1 MFASIRRYRLDSG
14 SIDDL
19 LRTIDQ
25 DFAERVQ
32 QLEGFVEYQLLE
44 CGNGEWITIT
54 TFADRR
60 SAEASIEVA
69 ASWISET
76 VAKRMDITRLE
87 AFVGEVVISRAR
99 AEVLEEEHY

>member
-1 MFASIRRYRLDSG
+1 MDHFTPLPALSG
-14 SIDDL
+14 GIL
-19 LRTIDQ
+19 VVL
-25 DFAERVQ
+25 
-32 QLEGFVEYQLLE
+32 EYQVLE

-60 SAEASIEVA
+60 SAETSIEVA